1 MADTPQTTSYS
12 NQSSNSTGSS
22 MDMVSGIISGVADV
36 GNTVNSIISTY
47 YQLKATKASEKKA
60 YALAE
65 QQRQDVLAQN
75 KIENM
80 FKQQGL
86 DLQRQ
91 GLSWEKMKWGQTW
104 GLTKQ
109 QYRDQRNAQLAQAQ
123 RQGKLD
129 AVGAF
134 NNLLNQSNNQMN
146 QTVGRM
152 GV

>member
-12 NQSSNSTGSS
+12 NQSSNSTSGSLL
-22 MDMVSGIISGVADV
+22 SGIMSGAADI
-36 GNTVNSIISTY
+36 GNTVNSIVSTY
-47 YQLKATKASEKKA
+47 YQLKATKESEKKA

-75 KIENM
+75 KIQNA
-80 FKQQGL
+80 FQQQGL

>member
-1 MADTPQTTSYS
+1 
-12 NQSSNSTGSS
+12 
-22 MDMVSGIISGVADV
+22 
-36 GNTVNSIISTY
+36 
-47 YQLKATKASEKKA
+47 
-60 YALAE
+60 
-65 QQRQDVLAQN
+65 
-75 KIENM
+75 
-80 FKQQGL
+80 
-86 DLQRQ
+86 
-91 GLSWEKMKWGQTW
+91 MKWGQTW